1 MLAAAF
7 GKVLCDFKIEHKV
20 SHSDNSTESRAY
32 LYTTQ
37 ILSVTCDNASNNDT
51 MIASLDEDLPAFL
64 SLNRTRCFAHILNL
78 VAKSLLRQFDVG
90 KKVAGDVDDAEDDGD
105 TDLTEEERE
114 QERAL
119 SELAQGMDEEERT
132 TAEET
137 DPDDNIEEDDE
148 IEGWVDEVEELSS
161 YERRELQREIRPV
174 KLVLAKVS
182 ASTCRISINR

>member
-1 MLAAAF
+1 
-7 GKVLCDFKIEHKV
+7 
-20 SHSDNSTESRAY
+20 
-32 LYTTQ
+32 
-37 ILSVTCDNASNNDT
+37 
-51 MIASLDEDLPAFL
+51 MIASLDEDLPAFS

-119 SELAQGMDEEERT
+119 SELAQGMDEEECT
-132 TAEET
+132 TAQET